1 MNPFD
6 QVCALLPPE
15 LRRRAQGLHPLMA
28 RRVEEIRLRAGRS
41 PTVTV
46 GADELPLPGE
56 GVVTLRDLELTME
69 IATRASAHAALE
81 RVRQGYFTF
90 RGGHRIGLCGSVWT
104 EGGEVRN
111 LRCLSSLN
119 IRVAHA
125 VPGCGTTL
133 LPELLRE
140 GSFVS
145 TLLVSPPG
153 GGKTTLLRDLT
164 RLLSDG
170 VCAPP
175 VRVGLADERG
185 EVAALWDGIAQFD
198 VGERTDVLEGCPKA
212 QGLMMLLRGMN
223 PQVLCCDEITDPADL
238 TALEQCSSC
247 GVKLLSTVHG
257 EGVEDLCRKPL
268 YRTLLSRGLF
278 ERAVVLCRRS
288 EPGYRVEVLSW

>member
-1 MNPFD
+1 M
-6 QVCALLPPE
+6 
-15 LRRRAQGLHPLMA
+15 
-28 RRVEEIRLRAGRS
+28 
-41 PTVTV
+41 
-46 GADELPLPGE
+46 
-56 GVVTLRDLELTME
+56 
-69 IATRASAHAALE
+69 
-81 RVRQGYFTF
+81 
-90 RGGHRIGLCGSVWT
+90 
-104 EGGEVRN
+104 RN

-185 EVAALWDGIAQFD
+185 EVAALWD
-198 VGERTDVLEGCPKA
+198 
-212 QGLMMLLRGMN
+212 
-223 PQVLCCDEITDPADL
+223 
-238 TALEQCSSC
+238 
-247 GVKLLSTVHG
+247 
-257 EGVEDLCRKPL
+257 
-268 YRTLLSRGLF
+268 
-278 ERAVVLCRRS
+278 
-288 EPGYRVEVLSW
+288 